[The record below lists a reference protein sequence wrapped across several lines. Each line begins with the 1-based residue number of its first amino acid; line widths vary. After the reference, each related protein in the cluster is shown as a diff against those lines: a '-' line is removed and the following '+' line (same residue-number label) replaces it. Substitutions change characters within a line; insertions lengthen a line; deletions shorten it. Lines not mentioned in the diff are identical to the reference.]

1 MTPPHDDAAH
11 SAHAAASTPA
21 LLNEAYVAAFNAR
34 DLDAL
39 EVLYEPP
46 AVLVPVPGSS
56 VTGPAR
62 AAASTHLVGMGVSE
76 ARIRQSYQVDDL
88 ALLLVD
94 WSARGHEGGLEG
106 IPPSV
111 PATLTARRVPSSCSS
126 EPASSR

>member
-11 SAHAAASTPA
+11 PAHAAASTPA

-34 DLDAL
+34 DLGAL

-62 AAASTHLVGMGVSE
+62 AAASTHLVGMGVSME
-76 ARIRQSYQVDDL
+76 LIEPTGVVNTGDAGR
-88 ALLLVD
+88 A
-94 WSARGHEGGLEG
+94 
-106 IPPSV
+106 
-111 PATLTARRVPSSCSS
+111 LTAAYDDSL
-126 EPASSR
+126 A